1 MGNAG
6 DFRCSAYGDVV
17 GSGCHY
23 NRLVIFATTTRW
35 ISPAPTAPQPLWL
48 LPGAIHIAVFRLQHI
63 VRDWAGSGI
72 GHYFPISL
80 FACASRRW

>member
-1 MGNAG
+1 
-6 DFRCSAYGDVV
+6 
-17 GSGCHY
+17 
-23 NRLVIFATTTRW
+23 
-35 ISPAPTAPQPLWL
+35 LWL